1 MAKTPSGPTASL
13 AQKRGSEGSGIWGS
27 VAFRLALGCG
37 LLVVGSMAVISAM
50 FYFATVGVLSRDTD
64 AQLTALTQEFAAEFR
79 AGGAAAVERMI
90 VDRLGDNSGDEDT
103 EVYLLTG
110 PDGRKIA
117 GNLSGWRPNSIPFGR
132 LSDENVVRDGRPSIS
147 RLLPRRLANGDI
159 LVVGRDMSDR
169 REIQGLVWRALIG
182 GGIFALVLGIIGAL
196 LFRRRL
202 ERQIATIRHA
212 ALDIE
217 AGDLSR
223 RIPVS
228 GIGDEFARLGRDINH
243 MLDRIEH
250 LMDGVRHVS
259 NAIAHDLRTPLGRIR
274 GQLDAALRP
283 GGGRGKLPAAARASI
298 KEIDELIA
306 VFDRL
311 LQIAEA
317 EAGARR
323 QNFAPV
329 KVADVVAG
337 VVELYDAAAEERGIA
352 LTTELDRAA
361 TILGDRQLIAS
372 AVANLLDNALK
383 YAGDGARV
391 RIAVGSDKDAVAIL
405 VADNGPGVPAA
416 ERPRIVERFYRLD
429 RSRSLPGNGLGL
441 SIVSAV
447 AASHGGRLF
456 LEDAEP
462 GLSARITLPG
472 TEDAPPAGAS
482 ERRPA
487 RLAAG

>member
-1 MAKTPSGPTASL
+1 MG
-13 AQKRGSEGSGIWGS
+13 RIWRS
-27 VAFRLALGCG
+27 VAFRLALGYG
-37 LLVVGSMAVISAM
+37 LLVVGSMAVISAL
-50 FYFATVGVLSRDTD
+50 FYFATVGALSHDTD
-64 AQLTALTQEFAAEFR
+64 AELTALTKQFMQEFR
-79 AGGAAAVERMI
+79 AGGAAAVQRMI

-103 EVYLLTG
+103 EVYLLTA

-117 GNLSGWRPNSIPFGR
+117 GNLSGWSPNSIPFDS
-132 LSDENVVRDGRPSIS
+132 LSDEAVTRDGRPSIS

-159 LVVGRDMSDR
+159 LVVGRDMRDR
-169 REIQGLVWRALIG
+169 REIQLLVWRALLSG
-182 GGIFALVLGIIGAL
+182 GVFALFLAILGAV

-202 ERQIATIRHA
+202 ERQIAAIRHA

-274 GQLDAALRP
+274 GQLDEALRP
-283 GGGRGKLPAAARASI
+283 GAGRGALATAARASI
-298 KEIDELIA
+298 TQIDELIG

-323 QNFAPV
+323 QSFAPV
-329 KVADVVAG
+329 ALAHVVED
-337 VVELYDAAAEERGIA
+337 VVELYDAAAEERQIA
-352 LTTELDRAA
+352 LSTELDPAA
-361 TILGDRQLIAS
+361 FVLGDRQLLAS

-391 RIAVGSDKDAVAIL
+391 RIAVRCEQDGVVIL

-416 ERPRIVERFYRLD
+416 ERPRIVGRFYRLD
-429 RSRSLPGNGLGL
+429 SSRSLPGNGLGL
-441 SIVSAV
+441 SIVDAV
-447 AASHGGRLF
+447 AALHGGTMS

-462 GLSARITLPG
+462 GLLVRIVLPRAAD
-472 TEDAPPAGAS
+472 TVPAGAS
-482 ERRPA
+482 RPQP
-487 RLAAG
+487 RPLEAAG